1 MTLHGRLLR
10 HARAKLWLAA
20 ICVSLTCFSPDARAQ
35 NELSD
40 PGPFTVGWRDV
51 RFQDQNYGRG
61 TVDGRIYYPATQEGQ
76 GTPADASGGPY
87 PLVGMMHGWTEPASD
102 YDRLCTHLASWGF
115 VVMSNDTETAA
126 LFVSMR
132 RQAQDTRALM
142 QWVEDESLGN
152 DWLAGMTAG
161 LPWSI
166 MGHSMGGAS
175 VSYFTRDEPRAETAI
190 MLQPY
195 AGPLFGGTSSGYSS
209 FRNYTGRVLVVGAD
223 LDLTNNWLLIV
234 WPWYLQADASERRF
248 WALVRGGDH
257 FGSTDFAGTNGTL
270 SGGEQHAVHRSL
282 VLGFL
287 RAEILDEE
295 DQYLPY
301 WETLHTDKE
310 VEAPSVA
317 LATSTDVS
325 AALEVRVGIASI
337 DGWRLRVAASLGAG
351 SSQSKYGEIGI
362 DLGRSQVV
370 VDQTVGSTGWTES
383 VIAVPPQYAGITLW
397 IQALAES
404 NGAGDLSRV
413 SSVLVP

>member
-1 MTLHGRLLR
+1 M
-10 HARAKLWLAA
+10 
-20 ICVSLTCFSPDARAQ
+20 
-35 NELSD
+35 
-40 PGPFTVGWRDV
+40 
-51 RFQDQNYGRG
+51 
-61 TVDGRIYYPATQEGQ
+61 
-76 GTPADASGGPY
+76 
-87 PLVGMMHGWTEPASD
+87 
-102 YDRLCTHLASWGF
+102 
-115 VVMSNDTETAA
+115 
-126 LFVSMR
+126 
-132 RQAQDTRALM
+132 
-142 QWVEDESLGN
+142 
-152 DWLAGMTAG
+152 
-161 LPWSI
+161 
-166 MGHSMGGAS
+166 
-175 VSYFTRDEPRAETAI
+175 
-190 MLQPY
+190 
-195 AGPLFGGTSSGYSS
+195 
-209 FRNYTGRVLVVGAD
+209 
-223 LDLTNNWLLIV
+223 
-234 WPWYLQADASERRF
+234 
-248 WALVRGGDH
+248 
-257 FGSTDFAGTNGTL
+257 
-270 SGGEQHAVHRSL
+270 HRSL